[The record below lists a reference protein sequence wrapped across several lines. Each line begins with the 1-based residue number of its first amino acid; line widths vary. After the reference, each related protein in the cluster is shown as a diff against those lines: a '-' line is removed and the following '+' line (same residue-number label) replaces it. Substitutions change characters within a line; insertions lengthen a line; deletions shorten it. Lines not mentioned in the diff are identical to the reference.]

1 MSLRRNILAQG
12 GGQAGL
18 LAVQLVSVPLLIA
31 AWGIDGFGTW
41 AMLTALAGLLA
52 LSDLGFTFAVKNDLA
67 LRLARGDR
75 AGARASY
82 QSVLVLLLGSC
93 AVLALLIAGGV
104 LMAWRIGWLA
114 RLSQGGEVAAAIA
127 WLAASAGLSQFF
139 LLGCAGLRGIGRPA
153 EEITAAA
160 TARIAEGIAVVT
172 VALLGHGIASAAAAA
187 CLVRAVACG
196 VLWWRLR
203 RLAPWLRS
211 GLRSGVPEA
220 RRDRLRLL
228 ASPALSYLLIPLAQ
242 AGLLHAPPLLL
253 GLMSGPTGVALYA
266 VTRTVAR
273 AGTTAAT
280 LVNHA
285 LVPEYSYAF
294 GAGRAQRVAALIR
307 LHQTLIG
314 MGALAYAA
322 ILAALGP
329 MLIHWFSGGSVTA
342 QSALLAAIGLSVLL
356 EMGWTACLAPRA
368 ARNAHRRIAL
378 SAPLGAAVGLGAG
391 VALAGVIAPPVALGC
406 GVALA
411 HGLICGA
418 ALSAPAHTL
427 PHGRLI

>member
-127 WLAASAGLSQFF
+127 WLAATAGLSQFF

>member
-41 AMLTALAGLLA
+41 AMLTALTGLLA

-75 AGARASY
+75 DGARASY

-93 AVLALLIAGGV
+93 AVLALLVAGGV

-127 WLAASAGLSQFF
+127 WLAATAGLSQFF

-160 TARIAEGIAVVT
+160 TARIAEGMAVVT

-220 RRDRLRLL
+220 RRDRLQLL

-322 ILAALGP
+322 VLAALGP

>member
-127 WLAASAGLSQFF
+127 WLAATAGLSQFF

-418 ALSAPAHTL
+418 ALSAPARTL
-427 PHGRLI
+427 PNGRLI

>member
-1 MSLRRNILAQG
+1 MPPYRIYEGMFRR
-12 GGQAGL
+12 
-18 LAVQLVSVPLLIA
+18 
-31 AWGIDGFGTW
+31 W
-41 AMLTALAGLLA
+41 
-52 LSDLGFTFAVKNDLA
+52 
-67 LRLARGDR
+67 
-75 AGARASY
+75 
-82 QSVLVLLLGSC
+82 
-93 AVLALLIAGGV
+93 
-104 LMAWRIGWLA
+104 
-114 RLSQGGEVAAAIA
+114 
-127 WLAASAGLSQFF
+127 
-139 LLGCAGLRGIGRPA
+139 
-153 EEITAAA
+153 
-160 TARIAEGIAVVT
+160 
-172 VALLGHGIASAAAAA
+172 
-187 CLVRAVACG
+187 
-196 VLWWRLR
+196 
-203 RLAPWLRS
+203 
-211 GLRSGVPEA
+211 
-220 RRDRLRLL
+220 
-228 ASPALSYLLIPLAQ
+228 
-242 AGLLHAPPLLL
+242 
-253 GLMSGPTGVALYA
+253 GVALYA

-427 PHGRLI
+427 PNGRLI

>member
-1 MSLRRNILAQG
+1 MSLCRNILAQG

-18 LAVQLVSVPLLIA
+18 LTVQLVSVPLLIA

-75 AGARASY
+75 DGARASY

-93 AVLALLIAGGV
+93 AVLALLVAGGV

-127 WLAASAGLSQFF
+127 WLAATAGLSQFF

-418 ALSAPAHTL
+418 ALSAPARTL
-427 PHGRLI
+427 PNGRLI

>member
-75 AGARASY
+75 DGARASY

>member
-18 LAVQLVSVPLLIA
+18 LTVQLVSVPLLIA

-104 LMAWRIGWLA
+104 LMAWHIGWLA

-127 WLAASAGLSQFF
+127 WLAATAGLSQFF

-160 TARIAEGIAVVT
+160 TARIAEGMAVVT

-187 CLVRAVACG
+187 CLMRAVACG

-322 ILAALGP
+322 ILAALGL

>member
-1 MSLRRNILAQG
+1 
-12 GGQAGL
+12 
-18 LAVQLVSVPLLIA
+18 
-31 AWGIDGFGTW
+31 
-41 AMLTALAGLLA
+41 
-52 LSDLGFTFAVKNDLA
+52 
-67 LRLARGDR
+67 
-75 AGARASY
+75 
-82 QSVLVLLLGSC
+82 
-93 AVLALLIAGGV
+93 
-104 LMAWRIGWLA
+104 
-114 RLSQGGEVAAAIA
+114 
-127 WLAASAGLSQFF
+127 
-139 LLGCAGLRGIGRPA
+139 
-153 EEITAAA
+153 
-160 TARIAEGIAVVT
+160 
-172 VALLGHGIASAAAAA
+172 GIASAAAAA

>member
-75 AGARASY
+75 DGARASY

-127 WLAASAGLSQFF
+127 WLAATAGLSQFF

-160 TARIAEGIAVVT
+160 TARIAEGMAVVT

-187 CLVRAVACG
+187 CLMRAVACG

-294 GAGRAQRVAALIR
+294 GAGRAQRIAALIR

-314 MGALAYAA
+314 MGALAYAT

>member
-196 VLWWRLR
+196 
-203 RLAPWLRS
+203 
-211 GLRSGVPEA
+211 
-220 RRDRLRLL
+220 
-228 ASPALSYLLIPLAQ
+228 
-242 AGLLHAPPLLL
+242 
-253 GLMSGPTGVALYA
+253 
-266 VTRTVAR
+266 
-273 AGTTAAT
+273 
-280 LVNHA
+280 
-285 LVPEYSYAF
+285 
-294 GAGRAQRVAALIR
+294 
-307 LHQTLIG
+307 
-314 MGALAYAA
+314 
-322 ILAALGP
+322 
-329 MLIHWFSGGSVTA
+329 
-342 QSALLAAIGLSVLL
+342 
-356 EMGWTACLAPRA
+356 
-368 ARNAHRRIAL
+368 
-378 SAPLGAAVGLGAG
+378 
-391 VALAGVIAPPVALGC
+391 
-406 GVALA
+406 
-411 HGLICGA
+411 
-418 ALSAPAHTL
+418 
-427 PHGRLI
+427 

>member
-75 AGARASY
+75 DGARASY

-127 WLAASAGLSQFF
+127 WLAATAGLSQFF

-187 CLVRAVACG
+187 CLMRAVACG

-329 MLIHWFSGGSVTA
+329 MLIHWFSGGSVIA
-342 QSALLAAIGLSVLL
+342 QSALLAAVGLSVLL

-391 VALAGVIAPPVALGC
+391 VALGGVIAPPVALGC